1 MDLSFDISITG
12 FEVPEIDLI
21 LHEEADDAP
30 EDQIP
35 AHSTVAITQ
44 PGDIWALGSHRVI
57 CGSCLDADTF
67 NRLMNGRKAQM
78 IFVDP
83 PFNVRI
89 DGHVCGNGAVHH
101 REFAMAS
108 GEMSEED
115 FRDFLHKSLS
125 ALSRYSELGSVHFIC
140 MDWRHMRE
148 LLDAGRSVYDELLNL
163 CVWDKGCGGMGSF
176 YRSQH
181 ELIFVFRNGDVR
193 HRNNVQLGKYGRNR
207 TNVWRYPGINTL
219 SRSGE
224 EGNLQRLHPTIKPV
238 TLIADAMLDCSKRG
252 DLVLDSFLGSGS
264 TLIAAEK
271 LGRVCYG
278 VELDP
283 LYVDTAIRRWQ
294 QQTGR
299 KAIHA
304 ESGEPFKD
312 AEQEEVSLGK

>member
-1 MDLSFDISITG
+1 
-12 FEVPEIDLI
+12 
-21 LHEEADDAP
+21 
-30 EDQIP
+30 
-35 AHSTVAITQ
+35 
-44 PGDIWALGSHRVI
+44 
-57 CGSCLDADTF
+57 
-67 NRLMNGRKAQM
+67 
-78 IFVDP
+78 
-83 PFNVRI
+83 
-89 DGHVCGNGAVHH
+89 
-101 REFAMAS
+101 MAS
-108 GEMSEED
+108 GEMSQTQFTE
-115 FRDFLHKSLS
+115 FLKNVFGQLVAFSTDGSLH
-125 ALSRYSELGSVHFIC
+125 YIC
-140 MDWRHMRE
+140 MDWRHIRE
-148 LLDAGRSVYDELLNL
+148 LLEAGKSAYSELLNV
-163 CVWDKGCGGMGSF
+163 CVWDKGNGGLGSF